1 MGWTNS
7 AGAASQQNL
16 CINPVKMLAA
26 FALVFLVSSVTE
38 GRIISK
44 CELKEKLEASQIQV
58 IRAMGDKMTRNDLNA
73 RLVCLAGATGFNTS
87 FVKNVP
93 AKPKELLNIH
103 STKANAQRHP
113 VWHLYGVFQLSDQL
127 ACDSG
132 MNPSLNV
139 CNTSCTAFNDDDVS
153 DDIACL
159 NTIIS
164 SIKPRPKNIISLP
177 LVTLNTIL
185 VKECHSVIP
194 SLYFAECP
202 SATTPMSETTL

>member
-1 MGWTNS
+1 MKSVN
-7 AGAASQQNL
+7 A
-16 CINPVKMLAA
+16 VKMLAV

-38 GRIISK
+38 GLIISK
-44 CELKEKLEASQIQV
+44 CELKEKLEATQIQV
-58 IRAMGDKMTRNDLNA
+58 IRAMGDKMTVNDLNA

-87 FVKNVP
+87 FVKNIP
-93 AKPKELLNIH
+93 AKPKEPLNSNSIKPN
-103 STKANAQRHP
+103 TTRRP

-139 CNTSCTAFNDDDVS
+139 CNTSCTAFTDDDVT

-164 SIKPRPKNIISLP
+164 SMLS
-177 LVTLNTIL
+177 TIL
-185 VKECHSVIP
+185 VKECHFVVP
-194 SLYFAECP
+194 SQYFVECP
-202 SATTPMSETTL
+202 SGTTPSPGTML